1 MCNGRARKFR
11 RLGDS
16 VTYSIV
22 ATCPDTGQ
30 IGVAVQSHWFNA
42 GVVCWAKAGIGAVA
56 TQAMALI
63 EHGPLGIELLE
74 DGAQPQEAMKR
85 RLSLDKSPE
94 IRQVAMIDYKSRI
107 STHTGSDTIP
117 ESGHFVG
124 DGFSCQAN
132 MMWRSTVWGCM
143 ADAFVGSEGDLSSR
157 MLAALFAAEA
167 EQGDIRGK
175 QSARLLVVDSD
186 IQQYPWQGTI
196 VDIRVDDNREPLEEL
211 DRLLK
216 MHNEYANINSLDEKS
231 ISQTKHTGNP
241 EIAFWKSIGLVQS
254 GQISEARELALIA
267 FEENSGWEELLLR
280 CAKNGL
286 AGVTDDTIRALLH
299 TKQDD

>member
-1 MCNGRARKFR
+1 
-11 RLGDS
+11 
-16 VTYSIV
+16 
-22 ATCPDTGQ
+22 
-30 IGVAVQSHWFNA
+30 
-42 GVVCWAKAGIGAVA
+42 
-56 TQAMALI
+56 MALI
-63 EHGPLGIELLE
+63 DHGPLGIELMQG
-74 DGAQPQEAMKR
+74 GAKPEEAMKS
-85 RLSLDKSPE
+85 RLSLDETPE
-94 IRQVAMIDYKSRI
+94 IRQVAMIDAKSRI
-107 STHTGSDTIP
+107 SAHTGSETIP

-132 MMWRSTVWGCM
+132 MMWKSTVWGCM
-143 ADAFVGSEGDLSSR
+143 AEAFVGTGGDLSSR
-157 MLAALFAAEA
+157 MLAALFAAES

-186 IQQYPWQGTI
+186 IQQYAWEGKI

-216 MHNEYANINSLDEKS
+216 MHNEYVNINNLDAGT

-254 GQISEARELALIA
+254 GRISEARELALIA
-267 FEENSGWEELLLR
+267 FEDNSGWEELLLR
-280 CAKNGL
+280 CSNNGL

-299 TKQDD
+299 TNQDD